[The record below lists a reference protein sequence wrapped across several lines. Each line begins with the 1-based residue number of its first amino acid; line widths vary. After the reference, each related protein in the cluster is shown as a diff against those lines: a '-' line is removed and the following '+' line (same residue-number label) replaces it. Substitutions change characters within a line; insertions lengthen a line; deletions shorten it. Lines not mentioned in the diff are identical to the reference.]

1 MSAILSA
8 DPNFRSN
15 SNEKHYDNETKADSS
30 FEDND
35 SNSSQKSKEH
45 AMNGEY
51 LTLHKYH
58 LVVVNDR
65 ILFRFACRKQREKY
79 CCIIGTFTPIPICGL
94 DGVLGMVNPKILNR
108 KVLQRFS
115 NIFEN
120 VPSSLKI
127 WPTVSY
133 QGMSC
138 LHTRCLSWN
147 SPLGF
152 LKRSKPIVKLQ
163 WHVIRQWNG
172 NFMGF
177 SEIFSKIVKNYSMK
191 RNLHFSG
198 EWQNQQ
204 KS

>member
-1 MSAILSA
+1 MSFAQPYFSDYIVKDDIITKYINDLSAILAA

-79 CCIIGTFTPIPICGL
+79 CCIIGTFNPICGL
-94 DGVLGMVNPKILNR
+94 DGVLGMCNP
-108 KVLQRFS
+108 
-115 NIFEN
+115 
-120 VPSSLKI
+120 
-127 WPTVSY
+127 
-133 QGMSC
+133 
-138 LHTRCLSWN
+138 
-147 SPLGF
+147 
-152 LKRSKPIVKLQ
+152 
-163 WHVIRQWNG
+163 
-172 NFMGF
+172 
-177 SEIFSKIVKNYSMK
+177 
-191 RNLHFSG
+191 
-198 EWQNQQ
+198 QNPH
-204 KS
+204 